1 MVDADLAH
9 LDAGLA
15 HRIMLKRQME
25 LTRRQQLLNA
35 KHRVL
40 GQDKDALDA
49 QVAEKRQNDAD
60 DEEEKQQHSLTSK
73 YLDKVCQLQDEH
85 MRKEQHDM
93 EKECREFSLTHL
105 RKEQRKEFW
114 LSDPETLR
122 RERPLTIEEGLA
134 LPPASIAKLN
144 NKYEPPEVLLARK
157 RQQQAE
163 LRAALEAQ
171 MRDNRGKEEDDLR
184 HDAEY
189 ADEAKRNNLLR
200 THIEQ
205 TQTRTQREE
214 ELATVRFNAGLSK
227 HNAGRKDQQKER
239 QAEAEQAELDFQ
251 MASPMLSEETECE
264 YGLDGRVLPKTFKRM
279 TRDQRQAI
287 LTQQAYQMVEAR
299 DRRRQEQHEDAL
311 FAEQLERQR
320 LCLETVEAAR
330 VDRQNQKRVEAA
342 EGYLEERRAQAEEQ
356 QKLKNVYANKIS
368 PEFYA
373 QFGTRAR

>member
-15 HRIMLKRQME
+15 HRIMQKRQME

-49 QVAEKRQNDAD
+49 QVAEKHANDA
-60 DEEEKQQHSLTSK
+60 EALEEKTQHSLTSK
-73 YLDKVCQLQDEH
+73 YLDKVCQLQDEY
-85 MRKEQHDM
+85 MRQEQYEM

-122 RERPLTIEEGLA
+122 RERPLTIEEGMA

-144 NKYEPPEVLLARK
+144 NKYEPPEVVLARK

-171 MRDNRGKEEDDLR
+171 MRDNRGKEEELLL
-184 HDAEY
+184 HDAQY
-189 ADEAKRNNLLR
+189 ADEAKRNNMLR

-205 TQTRTQREE
+205 EQTRTQREE
-214 ELATVRFNAGLSK
+214 EIANVRFNATLSK
-227 HNAGRKDQQKER
+227 QNAQRKQQQKQK
-239 QAEAEQAELDFQ
+239 QAEAEAAELDFQ
-251 MASPMLSEETECE
+251 MA
-264 YGLDGRVLPKTFKRM
+264 
-279 TRDQRQAI
+279 
-287 LTQQAYQMVEAR
+287 
-299 DRRRQEQHEDAL
+299 
-311 FAEQLERQR
+311 
-320 LCLETVEAAR
+320 
-330 VDRQNQKRVEAA
+330 
-342 EGYLEERRAQAEEQ
+342 
-356 QKLKNVYANKIS
+356 
-368 PEFYA
+368 
-373 QFGTRAR
+373 